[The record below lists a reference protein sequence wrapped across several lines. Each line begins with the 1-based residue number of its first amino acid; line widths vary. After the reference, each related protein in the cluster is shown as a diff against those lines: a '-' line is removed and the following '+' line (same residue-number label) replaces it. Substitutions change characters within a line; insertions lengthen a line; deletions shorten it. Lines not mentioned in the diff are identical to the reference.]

1 MANRQFPYT
10 PELKPFQD
18 ADDAWSVELRRI
30 FGNRSGD
37 ARYSD
42 LGKGE
47 EGSKLRDLYE
57 ARMLARTIWHRSAN

>member
-57 ARMLARTIWHRSAN
+57 ARTLARTIWHNSAN

>member
-30 FGNRSGD
+30 FGNSSGD

-57 ARMLARTIWHRSAN
+57 ARMLAQTIWHRSAN